1 MSSKT
6 YNYPRKQYVKPLVF
20 ISNQVCFKYKG
31 YGETVLN
38 MQEITKYCPNKFF
51 EEITRGQTSNNQEI
65 TDNTWEKGL
74 AVLESSEDF

>member
-1 MSSKT
+1 MSNKT
-6 YNYPRKQYVKPLVF
+6 YNYPRKQYVKSLIF

-38 MQEITKYCPNKFF
+38 MQELTKYCPNTFF
-51 EEITRGQTSNNQEI
+51 EEITRGQTSINER